1 MTLKIT
7 ERLKKERIYF
17 DGAIGTVL
25 QQSGSLAPGNPP
37 EALNLTDSE
46 AVVKMHRSYLEAGS
60 DVISTNTFG
69 AHRLKFEN
77 YREIIEKGIEC
88 AKKAMC
94 GFENRY
100 IAFSIGPTGRMLKP
114 LGDLDF
120 EDAVQSFSD
129 SIKIAERCGADL
141 IICETL
147 TDSYETKAALL
158 AAKESCPLPVFVTNA
173 YDESGKLMTGAE
185 PRAMVAMLEG
195 LGADAIGIN
204 CSFGPD
210 KAEPIAE
217 EYLKYSSVPFIVN
230 PNAGLPTVKN
240 GETVYTTS
248 SSKFSDIMRRIAE
261 KGASVLGGCC
271 GTTPEYIAATIEKTK
286 NIPYEYPSFKEH
298 TLVSSYTHA
307 VEIGKAPILIGER
320 INPTGKKA
328 FKQALRDGDINYI
341 LNEAVRQEEKGAHI
355 LDVNV
360 GLPEIDEK
368 TMMTEAVKALQGVTD
383 LPLQLDSSST
393 EALENALRIYNGK
406 PLINSVNGKD
416 EVMDAVF
423 PLVKKYGGTVVALAL
438 DENGIPD
445 NADGRIAIA
454 KRIYEKA
461 ASYGIAA
468 RDIIIDGLAMT
479 ISSDNRSALA
489 TLETLR
495 RVRDELGGHTILGV
509 SNISFGLPARPNINA
524 AFYTMAMQNGLSA
537 AIINPNSEDMM
548 RAYFSYCALAG
559 LDENCQDYIA
569 RYAGQTTAAPA
580 AAKGDLPLQ
589 ECIRKGLKEQTAA
602 ATAALLKTTAPLDV
616 INQELIPALDVVG
629 KGFEKG
635 TVFLPQ
641 LLMSAEAAKAAFDV
655 IKQQMADSGVV
666 QEKKGKIILATVKG
680 DIHDIGKNIV
690 KVLLENYSYDV
701 IDLGR
706 DVPPETIVETA
717 LAQQVKLVGL
727 SALMTTTVPSM
738 EETIRQLNA
747 ADPTIKVMVGG
758 AVLTQEYADTI
769 HADAYCKDAMASV
782 NYAGQVLGRKEG
794 QGV

>member
-1 MTLKIT
+1 M
-7 ERLKKERIYF
+7 
-17 DGAIGTVL
+17 
-25 QQSGSLAPGNPP
+25 QQSGRLAPGNPP
-37 EALNLTDSE
+37 EALNITDSK

-248 SSKFSDIMRRIAE
+248 SGEFSDIMRRIAE
-261 KGASVLGGCC
+261 KGAAVLGGCC

-286 NIPYEYPSFKEH
+286 SIPYEYPSFKEH

-307 VEIGKAPILIGER
+307 VEIGKAPVLIGER

-368 TMMTEAVKALQGVTD
+368 AMMTEAVKALQGVTD
-383 LPLQLDSSST
+383 LPLQLDSSSP
-393 EALENALRIYNGK
+393 EVLENALRIYNGK
-406 PLINSVNGKD
+406 PLLNSV
-416 EVMDAVF
+416 DATAEKMKKIF
-423 PLVKKYGGTVVALAL
+423 PLAKKYGAAVIALAL
-438 DENGIPD
+438 DENGIPETAED
-445 NADGRIAIA
+445 RLSAIEKIVSEAA
-454 KRIYEKA
+454 K
-461 ASYGIAA
+461 YGIHKK
-468 RDIIIDGLAMT
+468 DIIADPLALT
-479 ISSDNRSALA
+479 VSSDDKSAA
-489 TLETLR
+489 VTLEA
-495 RVRDELGGHTILGV
+495 VRIIKDRAGVKTSLGV
-509 SNISFGLPARPNINA
+509 SNISFGLPERDKINS
-524 AFYTMAMQNGLSA
+524 AFFALALENGLDC
-537 AIINPNSEDMM
+537 AIMNP
-548 RAYFSYCALAG
+548 FSRRMTDVYYSFNALHG
-559 LDENCQDYIA
+559 LDPGCAEYIA
-569 RYAGQTTAAPA
+569 YAAENTDAASDARQT
-580 AAKGDLPLQ
+580 GDLKYSVV
-589 ECIRKGLKEQTAA
+589 KGLRENAVKQTEE
-602 ATAALLKTTAPLDV
+602 LLRENAPLDI
-616 INQELIPALDVVG
+616 INNMIIPALDEVG
-629 KGFEKG
+629 RAFEEKRL
-635 TVFLPQ
+635 FLPQ
-641 LLMSAEAAKAAFDV
+641 LLASAETATTAFNI
-655 IKQQMADSGVV
+655 IKRELPKNDEGSGETV
-666 QEKKGKIILATVKG
+666 ILATVKG

-690 KVLLENYSYDV
+690 RVLLESFGFRV

-706 DVPPETIVETA
+706 DVPPETVVGAAEKTGCR
-717 LAQQVKLVGL
+717 LVGL
-727 SALMTTTVPSM
+727 SALMTTTVTSM
-738 EETIRQLNA
+738 QKTIEMLHQKLGEV
-747 ADPTIKVMVGG
+747 TVIVGG
-758 AVLTQEYADTI
+758 AVLTAEYAKMIGADFYA
-769 HADAYCKDAMASV
+769 ADAMETV
-782 NYAGQVLGRKEG
+782 NIAKEYYER
-794 QGV
+794 

>member
-1 MTLKIT
+1 
-7 ERLKKERIYF
+7 
-17 DGAIGTVL
+17 
-25 QQSGSLAPGNPP
+25 
-37 EALNLTDSE
+37 
-46 AVVKMHRSYLEAGS
+46 
-60 DVISTNTFG
+60 
-69 AHRLKFEN
+69 
-77 YREIIEKGIEC
+77 
-88 AKKAMC
+88 
-94 GFENRY
+94 
-100 IAFSIGPTGRMLKP
+100 
-114 LGDLDF
+114 
-120 EDAVQSFSD
+120 
-129 SIKIAERCGADL
+129 
-141 IICETL
+141 
-147 TDSYETKAALL
+147 
-158 AAKESCPLPVFVTNA
+158 
-173 YDESGKLMTGAE
+173 
-185 PRAMVAMLEG
+185 
-195 LGADAIGIN
+195 
-204 CSFGPD
+204 
-210 KAEPIAE
+210 
-217 EYLKYSSVPFIVN
+217 
-230 PNAGLPTVKN
+230 
-240 GETVYTTS
+240 
-248 SSKFSDIMRRIAE
+248 
-261 KGASVLGGCC
+261 
-271 GTTPEYIAATIEKTK
+271 
-286 NIPYEYPSFKEH
+286 
-298 TLVSSYTHA
+298 
-307 VEIGKAPILIGER
+307 
-320 INPTGKKA
+320 
-328 FKQALRDGDINYI
+328 
-341 LNEAVRQEEKGAHI
+341 
-355 LDVNV
+355 
-360 GLPEIDEK
+360 
-368 TMMTEAVKALQGVTD
+368 
-383 LPLQLDSSST
+383 
-393 EALENALRIYNGK
+393 
-406 PLINSVNGKD
+406 
-416 EVMDAVF
+416 MDAVF

-454 KRIYEKA
+454 RRIYAKA

-468 RDIIIDGLAMT
+468 KDIIIDGLAMT

-782 NYAGQVLGRKEG
+782 NYAGQVLGA
-794 QGV
+794 